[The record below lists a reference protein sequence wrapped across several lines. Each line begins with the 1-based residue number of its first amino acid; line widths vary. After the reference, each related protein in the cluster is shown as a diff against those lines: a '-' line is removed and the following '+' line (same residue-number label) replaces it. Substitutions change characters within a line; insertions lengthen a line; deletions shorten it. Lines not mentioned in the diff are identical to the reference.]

1 MADWKKQSRIE
12 ERDAVV
18 VANCEQSPIFIA
30 DIVHCGA
37 YPDSVCFHIVASVLG
52 SNMAQIE
59 ILF

>member
-18 VANCEQSPIFIA
+18 VANCEQSPIYIA
-30 DIVHCGA
+30 DTVHSSA
-37 YPDSVCFHIVASVLG
+37 YLDSVCFHIVASASG
-52 SNMAQIE
+52 PNIAQIE